1 MVRIE
6 PIRDR
11 PSFKCILAWRCVWF
25 SLALPSSPLKGSF
38 SWISTQLYHSFS
50 WPLSILVFIYVLEDA
65 TLSYL
70 LHFSFF
76 YFLCLEPLPGKFLL
90 LLSLEMPFPW
100 KSFHLPPNSGCFP
113 LSHASAVLRAFSSLH
128 CCAVWCFTSCLA
140 AYLLSDC

>member
-25 SLALPSSPLKGSF
+25 SLALPSSLLKGFF

-50 WPLSILVFIYVLEDA
+50 WPLSILIFIYILEGA

-76 YFLCLEPLPGKFLL
+76 FTSSAWNLCLANSYCSSALRCHFLGSLFISHPILAAFLSLMLLQCSMLSHHCTVVLCGVLL
-90 LLSLEMPFPW
+90 L
-100 KSFHLPPNSGCFP
+100 
-113 LSHASAVLRAFSSLH
+113 A
-128 CCAVWCFTSCLA
+128 
-140 AYLLSDC
+140 